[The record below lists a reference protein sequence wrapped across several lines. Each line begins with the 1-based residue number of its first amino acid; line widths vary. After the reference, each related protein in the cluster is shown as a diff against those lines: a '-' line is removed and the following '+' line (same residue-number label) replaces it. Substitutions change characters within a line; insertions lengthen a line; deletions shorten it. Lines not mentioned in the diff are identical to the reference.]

1 MKAVELNGYEGLES
15 LRVVE
20 VPMSQISE
28 NECLIEVKATGINFA
43 ELELT
48 HGRYTVGK
56 NPPFIMGFEAAGVV
70 HDVGAAVKNL
80 RVGDRV
86 TTIVSSGGYA
96 DFATAAAEMTIPIP
110 PGVSFAEAVTI
121 PIQGLTAYL
130 LLKEIARVKNS
141 DSVLIQA
148 AAGGVGS
155 LLVQLAKIFGVKN
168 VIALVGS
175 QEKVCFVQSLGAD
188 VVIDSSAADW
198 ADRVREATD
207 GRGADVVLEA
217 ASGEF
222 GKQSYRLLAPFGR
235 MVLFGA
241 RNIYDTFA
249 PEHLQ
254 QLIYN
259 NQTLICFNI
268 PSYKP
273 ELLAAS
279 IGPLLE
285 LIASGRLK
293 LFAETQFP
301 LQRVREAFEA
311 LASRRTVGKV
321 VLIPDPTSGTESH
334 LSTKD
339 LR

>member
-15 LRVVE
+15 LKVVE
-20 VPMSQISE
+20 VPTPQISE

-56 NPPFIMGFEAAGVV
+56 KPPFIMGFEAAGVV
-70 HDVGAAVKNL
+70 REVGAAVKNL
-80 RVGDRV
+80 RAGDRV

-96 DFATAAAEMTIPIP
+96 DFAAAAAEMAIPIP
-110 PGVSFAEAVTI
+110 AGVSFAEAVAI

-130 LLKEIARVKNS
+130 LLKEIARVNNS
-141 DSVLIQA
+141 DSVLIQS

-155 LLVQLAKIFGVKN
+155 LLVQLAKIFGVKS

-175 QEKVCFVQSLGAD
+175 QEKASFVKSLGAE
-188 VVIDSSAADW
+188 VVVDSSAEDW

-222 GKQSYRLLAPFGR
+222 GKQSYKLLAPFGR

-249 PEHLQ
+249 PHHVQ

-259 NQTLICFNI
+259 NQTLIGFNI
-268 PSYKP
+268 PSYEP

-311 LASRRTVGKV
+311 LASRRTVGKI
-321 VLIPDPTSGTESH
+321 VLILGNASESEFH
-334 LSTKD
+334 SVRKPA
-339 LR
+339 R